1 MEQTNQVQQKKR
13 VVKKKVTQ
21 PAPAETTQNQTT
33 STSSEPTSTPA
44 SSPVTQ
50 ETETTTITAVE
61 DDSNHDSKFFIPSS
75 RIRNYISGS
84 KLNNVVDSKISK
96 LKNGESLDS
105 VLSESDIMWID
116 ETLSKHK
123 ESNEAILQL
132 IENVKS
138 GGDLQVLLDVEL
150 QKKVGI
156 EIKNLTA
163 SNEKSE
169 TKTEIVPSEIAV
181 SILTKKLV
189 TKESLALDVL
199 SSQRAKFSKRSFEV
213 LSAFS
218 DMIVEE
224 IAQCSM
230 RTLLTAKRTTLT
242 TDYVFKTEELKSQ
255 PLYPLYSK
263 LQTFINTSPS
273 STVEVTENVE
283 NVETAE
289 PTEVVEVAEASE
301 SKKLNFKFYVKGIFN
316 DIKTRNAE
324 FSNLKISDKFQTF
337 CSDLILDLLNKVS
350 PMVQIL
356 LKVMNTKT
364 ITDKVFLTVLE
375 LQLFEYPQSSS
386 VIEHLQKKL

>member
-21 PAPAETTQNQTT
+21 PTPVETTQNQTT
-33 STSSEPTSTPA
+33 STSPEPTSA
-44 SSPVTQ
+44 PVSQ
-50 ETETTTITAVE
+50 DTEAVTITALE

-75 RIRNYISGS
+75 RIRNYISGN
-84 KLNNVVDSKISK
+84 KLNNVVDSKIFK
-96 LKNGESLDS
+96 LKNGDSLDS
-105 VLSESDIMWID
+105 VLSEADIMWID
-116 ETLSKHK
+116 ETLSKYK
-123 ESNEAILQL
+123 ESNEDILKL

-169 TKTEIVPSEIAV
+169 TKIEIVPSDIAV

-224 IAQCSM
+224 IAQSSM
-230 RTLLTAKRTTLT
+230 KTLLTAKRTTLT

-263 LQTFINTSPS
+263 LQTFINMSPS

-283 NVETAE
+283 TAETAE
-289 PTEVVEVAEASE
+289 PTEVAEVTEVTEANE

-375 LQLFEYPQSSS
+375 LQLFEYSQSSS